1 MPRGCGLETALG
13 LELAPSNPPRYL
25 DGGLGEVAEET
36 EEESYDLVDG
46 LGDRAYGL
54 CDGSAMASGVN
65 STALARQKVPV
76 PSSWLNKYWDLDQAA
91 RLYGKY
97 TARQQ

>member
-1 MPRGCGLETALG
+1 MPSGCGLEAVLLG
-13 LELAPSNPPRYL
+13 LELAPRRPPKYL

-54 CDGSAMASGVN
+54 CDGSAMTMWYELDGTDTSN
-65 STALARQKVPV
+65 VPRF
-76 PSSWLNKYWDLDQAA
+76 L
-91 RLYGKY
+91 RLVE
-97 TARQQ
+97 